1 LWARI
6 AENAPPEAIN
16 GFFWSIANPARQRA
30 GCLELVL
37 VLGMHPG
44 RPGFSVIEAAAPL
57 PAPAPGHWG
66 DAETRA
72 DGADFANILPG
83 GEMRELLSVTSR
95 AELLKLVSRIFHH
108 IDASPTSLRPVP
120 AGDGEAGGAH
130 ELPASALPATAIAE
144 TDPD

>member
-1 LWARI
+1 VWARI
-6 AENAPPEAIN
+6 AERAPPEAID
-16 GFFWSIANPARQRA
+16 GFFWSIAKPAPERA
-30 GCLELVL
+30 GRLELVI

-57 PAPAPGHWG
+57 PAPSPGHWG
-66 DAETRA
+66 DADARA

-108 IDASPTSLRPVP
+108 IDASPASLRPMP
-120 AGDGEAGGAH
+120 AGDGETGRAH
-130 ELPASALPATAIAE
+130 EMPASALPAIAIAE